1 MKKTL
6 GLLAVVGA
14 AAAVVAYKMKKD
26 EVKKD
31 IKELDEDDN
40 GERIL
45 RTVEEQ
51 GFEPINY
58 DTKTE
63 PFSAKAFPHLEEKDI
78 IEVTKM
84 SEEEFKKLGDVDVN
98 EERPIQH
105 TVQFEKDIDLE
116 EFKNI
121 VIGEGYVVTNGE
133 NENELLILH
142 ISKLDQDDISSKVF
156 YLADLAKAHNG
167 IYKGWMCKQ

>member
-1 MKKTL
+1 MKKAL
-6 GLLAVVGA
+6 GILAVVGA

-26 EVKKD
+26 EEKKE
-31 IKELDEDDN
+31 IKELDDSK
-40 GERIL
+40 ERIL

-58 DTKTE
+58 DKKPE
-63 PFSAKAFPHLEEKDI
+63 PFSAKTFPHLNEQDIIALTNNSEEQFKAIGEVDANEEK
-78 IEVTKM
+78 
-84 SEEEFKKLGDVDVN
+84 
-98 EERPIQH
+98 PIQH
-105 TVQFEKDIDLE
+105 SVQFEKEIDLE

-133 NENELLILH
+133 AENELLVLH
-142 ISKLDQDDISSKVF
+142 ISKMDQDDISAKVF

-167 IYKGWMCKQ
+167 VYNGWVCKK

>member
-31 IKELDEDDN
+31 IKQLDEDN

-51 GFEPINY
+51 GFEPIDY
-58 DTKTE
+58 DSKPE
-63 PFSAKAFPHLEEKDI
+63 PFSAKTFPHLEEKDI
-78 IEVTKM
+78 IEITKA

-105 TVQFEKDIDLE
+105 NVKFKKEIDLE

-133 NENELLILH
+133 GENELLILH
-142 ISKLDQDDISSKVF
+142 ISKMDQDDISSKVF
-156 YLADLAKAHNG
+156 YLADLAKAHDGEYNG
-167 IYKGWMCKQ
+167 WICKQ